1 MPDPFQSKNNYHFDD
16 VSFKVNKMNNLRLS
30 IIFLILSIVFITNSI
45 YPIIM
50 QINMI
55 FSLVFGIIF
64 IFLSYYKYYLF
75 KKLPIHEAIELA
87 KSFDGIIKYSDFFIK
102 LRLNKKQ
109 TDELVQKLIILGFV
123 EQYDKD
129 NDFIKEYEIKY
140 KVIN

>member
-1 MPDPFQSKNNYHFDD
+1 M
-16 VSFKVNKMNNLRLS
+16 

-50 QINMI
+50 QINII

-87 KSFDGIIKYSDFFIK
+87 KSCDGIIAYSDFFLR

-109 TDELVQKLIILGFV
+109 TDELVQKLIILGFI
-123 EQYDKD
+123 EQYYKD
-129 NDFIKEYEIKY
+129 NDLPKEYEIKY
-140 KVIN
+140 KIIN